1 MIPDP
6 PEARTSWR
14 VIAAGIAIAI
24 FALAWFLISTLA
36 MRASVG
42 DSLGEALGVALGF
55 LVAFSV
61 IGAIRN
67 PASCRRPRR

>member
-1 MIPDP
+1 M
-6 PEARTSWR
+6 SWR
-14 VIAAGIAIAI
+14 VLAAGIAIAAC
-24 FALAWFLISTLA
+24 ALAWFLISTLA
-36 MRASVG
+36 MGASIG

-67 PASCRRPRR
+67 SR